1 MVKGKKLIVYYP
13 YLKSLVKF
21 NGFKKTALETYF
33 WRNVT
38 DNTDLQEILPID
50 YITVLSFLCP
60 RTVYENQ
67 NHLEN

>member
-1 MVKGKKLIVYYP
+1 MAL
-13 YLKSLVKF
+13 
-21 NGFKKTALETYF
+21 KKTALETYF

-38 DNTDLQEILPID
+38 DNTDLQEKLPID